1 MFHVIPAGHF
11 LEQGEAPEPTV
22 LANTGTAQPC
32 SSVELS
38 RVLKRVSGL
47 DALDRMGLSTVHG
60 VGDETPLEGVQKA
73 NSLPKDLVKNEE
85 Q

>member
-1 MFHVIPAGHF
+1 M
-11 LEQGEAPEPTV
+11 V
-22 LANTGTAQPC
+22 LANTRRLQPC

-38 RVLKRVSGL
+38 GVLKRVSGL

-60 VGDETPLEGVQKA
+60 VGDEVPLEGVQTV
-73 NSLPKDLVKNEE
+73 NSLPKDLVKSEE